1 MNALAPAGQP
11 EWKFPAKL
19 QPLWTPKRYK
29 VAHGGRSS
37 AKSWGFARAL
47 LIQAFQRPL
56 RILCTREIQKSIKQS
71 VHRLLS
77 DQIESMGLSGF
88 YEILD
93 TEIRGRNGSLFIF
106 SGLSDQTAESIK
118 SYEGVDI
125 CWCEESQALSQRSL
139 DILTPTIRKQGSEV
153 WFTLNPELDTDAVFA
168 RFILDQ
174 PENAI
179 VIEMSWRDNPWFSP
193 EMEAERQE
201 FLRQVALG
209 KRTQDEY
216 DNIWEGKCRAAV
228 AGAIYHTEIV
238 AAKTA
243 KRLRN
248 VPYDPLLKVHTI
260 WDLGWNDCMS
270 ILLVQK
276 QASEIRIIG
285 YIEDSH
291 RTYESYVQQLNEMKY
306 RWGKDYLP
314 HDGKAASAESGRSP
328 REILKQLGRPVY
340 WPCVPN
346 IGVEEGIRA
355 ARQMFP
361 RVYFDEVN
369 AGQLFNRLS
378 RYRRRINQQTQQP
391 EAPRHDENSHG
402 SDGFRMLAVIEPELT
417 NDEDWQTPALS
428 FEEVPA

>member
-1 MNALAPAGQP
+1 MSAIAPTGKP
-11 EWKFPAKL
+11 EWKFPSKL
-19 QPLWTPKRYK
+19 QFLFTPKRYK
-29 VAHGGRSS
+29 IAHGGRGS
-37 AKSWGFARAL
+37 AKSWGFARGL

-56 RILCTREIQKSIKQS
+56 RVLCTREIQKSIKQS

-77 DQIESMGLSGF
+77 DQIEAMGLGQF
-88 YEILD
+88 FEVLE

-106 SGLSDQTAESIK
+106 AGLSDQTAESIK

-125 CWCEESQALSQRSL
+125 CWIEEAQAVTRRSL
-139 DILTPTIRKQGSEV
+139 DILIPTIRKDGSEI
-153 WFTLNPELDTDAVFA
+153 WFSFNPELDSDEVFA
-168 RFILDQ
+168 RFVLDT
-174 PENAI
+174 PDNAT
-179 VIEMSWRDNPWFSP
+179 VVEMNWRDNPWFP
-193 EMEAERQE
+193 EVLEAERQD
-201 FLRQVALG
+201 FLRQVGLG
-209 KRTQDEY
+209 KRSQDDY

-228 AGAIYHTEIV
+228 EGAIYHGEIV
-238 AAKTA
+238 AAKTG

-276 QASEIRIIG
+276 QASEVRIIR

-291 RTYESYVQQLNEMKY
+291 RTYESYVNELNELKY

-314 HDGKAASAESGRSP
+314 HDGKAKSAESGRSP
-328 REILKQLGRPVY
+328 REILKALGRPVY

-346 IGVEEGIRA
+346 IGVEDGIKA
-355 ARQMFP
+355 ARMLFP
-361 RVYFDEVN
+361 RVYFDETN

-417 NDEDWQTPALS
+417 NDDDWQVPALT
-428 FEEVPA
+428 FEECVA

>member
-1 MNALAPAGQP
+1 MTALAPTGQP
-11 EWKFPAKL
+11 QWKFPAKL
-19 QPLWTPKRYK
+19 QPLFSPKRYK
-29 VAHGGRSS
+29 IAHGGRSS

-56 RILCTREIQKSIKQS
+56 RILCAREIQNSIKQS

-77 DQIESMGLSGF
+77 DQIQAMGLGEF
-88 YEILD
+88 YEVLD
-93 TEIRGRNGSLFIF
+93 TEIRGRNGSLLIF
-106 SGLSDQTAESIK
+106 TGLSDQTVESIK

-125 CWCEESQALSQRSL
+125 CWCEEAQALSRRSL
-139 DILTPTIRKQGSEV
+139 DILTPTIRKAGSEI
-153 WFTLNPELDTDAVFA
+153 WFTFNPELDTDEVFA
-168 RFILDQ
+168 RFVLDT

-179 VIEMSWRDNPWFSP
+179 VIEMNWRDNPWFSD
-193 EMEAERQE
+193 EMESERQGL
-201 FLRQVALG
+201 LRQVALG
-209 KRTQDEY
+209 KRTQYEY

-228 AGAIYHTEIV
+228 KGAIYHHEIV
-238 AAKTA
+238 AAKTG

-276 QASEIRIIG
+276 QASEIRVIR

-291 RTYESYVQQLNEMKY
+291 RTYESYVQQLADLKY

-314 HDGKAASAESGRSP
+314 HDGKAKSAESGRSP
-328 REILKQLGRPVY
+328 REILKALGRPVY

-346 IGVEEGIRA
+346 ISVEDGIKA
-355 ARQMFP
+355 ARMLFP
-361 RVYFDEVN
+361 RCYFDEAN

-402 SDGFRMLAVIEPELT
+402 SDAFRMLAVIEPELT
-417 NDEDWQTPALS
+417 NDEEWQVPVMT
-428 FEEVPA
+428 FEEYAA